1 MAVNEVKQEVL
12 PALDDDLARQVGEGF
27 PSLDALRERIR
38 NDIRERVE
46 AQVEEAYRDK
56 AVGAL
61 VENAKSIEFPPVMI
75 EREAE
80 RLIEDQ
86 ARHGNMDV
94 EAYLTMI
101 KRTREDLR
109 EELLPVAT
117 ERVRR
122 SLALTQL
129 ADQLEIK
136 VEPEEIDAE
145 VERLGGSGQQAEQLR
160 ALFGSPDGRAALTRS
175 LITRKT
181 MDRLAEIAS
190 RDGAATAARRAQGQ
204 EESKDQGCS
213 EVNGGETVRPEALV
227 PYVVEQ
233 SPRGERAFDIFSLLL
248 KERIVFLGTPIDDQI
263 ANLIIAQLLYLER
276 EDPEKDINMYIHSP
290 GGVVSAGL
298 AIYDTMNLSRCDIAT
313 ICVGS
318 CASMGTVLLAA
329 GAHGKRYALPNS
341 TIHIHQALIRGIGGQ
356 ATDVEIHAREVL
368 RQNQVIR
375 DILSKHTGQD
385 MERIIRDTD
394 RDFFMDPIAAK
405 DYGIIDE
412 VLQGTKVAEAAAAT
426 AGDGAKG

>member
-1 MAVNEVKQEVL
+1 MTL
-12 PALDDDLARQVGEGF
+12 
-27 PSLDALRERIR
+27 
-38 NDIRERVE
+38 
-46 AQVEEAYRDK
+46 
-56 AVGAL
+56 
-61 VENAKSIEFPPVMI
+61 
-75 EREAE
+75 
-80 RLIEDQ
+80 
-86 ARHGNMDV
+86 
-94 EAYLTMI
+94 
-101 KRTREDLR
+101 
-109 EELLPVAT
+109 
-117 ERVRR
+117 
-122 SLALTQL
+122 
-129 ADQLEIK
+129 
-136 VEPEEIDAE
+136 
-145 VERLGGSGQQAEQLR
+145 
-160 ALFGSPDGRAALTRS
+160 
-175 LITRKT
+175 
-181 MDRLAEIAS
+181 
-190 RDGAATAARRAQGQ
+190 
-204 EESKDQGCS
+204 
-213 EVNGGETVRPEALV
+213 RPEALV

-298 AIYDTMNLSRCDIAT
+298 AIYDTMNLSRCDVAT

-329 GAHGKRYALPNS
+329 GAKGKRYALPNS
-341 TIHIHQALIRGIGGQ
+341 TIHIHQAIIRGMGGQ
-356 ATDVEIHAREVL
+356 ATDVEIHAKEIL

-394 RDFFMDPIAAK
+394 RDFFMDPISAK

-412 VLQGTKVAEAAAAT
+412 ILQGTKGAEAAAT